1 MTSTEQSPQI
11 LMLPLT
17 TSNSLLVEDDFNL
30 TIVLADLLLAM
41 MARIAHLP
49 MMVVTTVELPMI
61 VAPVMIL
68 VAALSIMP
76 LPPVSLSQVVI
87 FSTLSLAVT
96 PTLSRVNSTPW
107 MSASIIP
114 PHLRNSITIIG
125 LRALSRTTDSGA
137 TLMHPNFAEILTSAW
152 IVPLS
157 TPEPVP

>member
-11 LMLPLT
+11 LMLLLT
-17 TSNSLLVEDDFNL
+17 ISNSLLVEDFNL

-41 MARIAHLP
+41 KARNAHLP
-49 MMVVTTVELPMI
+49 MMVVTAVELPMI

-96 PTLSRVNSTPW
+96 LTLSRVNWTPW

-137 TLMHPNFAEILTSAW
+137 TLMHLNFAEILTSAW

-157 TPEPVP
+157 TPEPAP

>member
-11 LMLPLT
+11 FMLLLT
-17 TSNSLLVEDDFNL
+17 ISNSLLVEDFNL

-49 MMVVTTVELPMI
+49 MMVVTAVLPMI

-152 IVPLS
+152 MLPLS
-157 TPEPVP
+157 TPEPAP